1 MSDEPKR
8 YRDSF
13 SGKFSGIIPWTKFD
27 ELWGQLKADPEGWYV
42 YQPDSEDMPPE
53 SVLGKIDFL
62 AFLDE
67 AEAFL
72 HEQQYADYC
81 GAVYVDNLEQPR
93 FIKIFHPRKMGS
105 GCSIGG
111 DNHTVILPWW
121 TISRVQPEKMR
132 EPEQPAPKK
141 KGLIETLLKGA

>member
-13 SGKFSGIIPWTKFD
+13 SGKFSGIIPWEKFD
-27 ELWGQLKADPEGWYV
+27 ELWGRLKADPEGWYV
-42 YQPDSEDMPPE
+42 YRPDSDDVPPDVVHG
-53 SVLGKIDFL
+53 SKAFL
-62 AFLDE
+62 AFLEEADE
-67 AEAFL
+67 FL

-81 GAVYVDNLEQPR
+81 GAVYVDNIQKPQ

-111 DNHTVILPWW
+111 GSHTVILPWW
-121 TISRVQPEKMR
+121 TVSRVRPEKMR
-132 EPEQPAPKK
+132 GTEQPEPKK
-141 KGLIETLLKGA
+141 KGLVAKFLKG